1 MLILSFTYIDEYVC
15 SDMRC
20 FIETKQNQPTSWNKY
35 IPVLDATHLQA
46 CKPKRS
52 TYDQLVE
59 TDQQET
65 REDVCIS

>member
-1 MLILSFTYIDEYVC
+1 MTSVGSIIYIHHVC

-35 IPVLDATHLQA
+35 IPVLDATQLQA

-59 TDQQET
+59 TDQQDT
-65 REDVCIS
+65 RETCA